1 MESWIHRYINP
12 IEPGLHG
19 SSMKIDFMIFHEV
32 LKISSEDE
40 NNYTSVHNTF
50 VFIHPGPVVAF
61 SLQFLLRLLQKKT
74 VPVLVQGSPSVKSH
88 GPNCTKPIHHGTA
101 IGLPPPLTLQ
111 TSPM

>member
-12 IEPGLHG
+12 IEPGLLG

-50 VFIHPGPVVAF
+50 VFIHPGPVVASF
-61 SLQFLLRLLQKKT
+61 TSVSSRSSPKNNQFLFSSKGPPVPSLIART
-74 VPVLVQGSPSVKSH
+74 VPNPY
-88 GPNCTKPIHHGTA
+88 TM
-101 IGLPPPLTLQ
+101 GLP
-111 TSPM
+111 